1 VTGRLLDPALLSKL
15 LDCSPGLVMVV
26 DGDLQIRWVNA
37 ATGFTLGYSPD
48 EAIGRSILEFLDP
61 EWDEAAFRSIG
72 TALASEGLRLPTTFR
87 VISADGSTSMMEVTA
102 NSQFHD
108 PDIDG
113 FVVFARPWNERWL
126 LDRTLDAM
134 AADEPIEAS
143 LDLLVQVAGAET
155 LEASAALMF
164 DCRGGRVGSVVAA
177 ADLPIELTGPI
188 SSCPEPIA
196 SEWATLLEQQQGE
209 IYDLDQLPPALGRAA
224 RAAGFASMLL
234 WPSEPG
240 PSAVAW
246 AAAWRRRPRLDE
258 DEARQAAMTRLA
270 TLAGLIV
277 ERGRAVADLAWAA
290 AHDDLTGLH
299 NRASL
304 FEKLDE
310 RLDPSEPGPVG
321 IIYVDLDGF
330 KPVNDR
336 YGHGAGDRVLQE
348 VAERLRANVPEGSVL
363 ARLGGDEFVVVADLD
378 ADRLAAVA
386 RRIVSAVSRPTTLR
400 FDDAPVH
407 VGASAGVAVSI
418 DRTHTPDQ
426 LVDAADRGMYLSKG
440 ATVRVTVIDP

>member
-1 VTGRLLDPALLSKL
+1 MTSRLLDPALLSKL

-37 ATGFTLGYSPD
+37 ATGFTLGYAPD

-108 PDIDG
+108 PDIEG

-164 DCRGGRVGSVVAA
+164 DCRAGRVGSVVAA
-177 ADLPIELTGPI
+177 ADLPIELTGPVP
-188 SSCPEPIA
+188 SCPEPIA
-196 SEWATLLEQQQGE
+196 SEWARLLEQQQGE
-209 IYDLDQLPPALGRAA
+209 IFDLDQLPPALGGAA

-234 WPSEPG
+234 WPSERG

-321 IIYVDLDGF
+321 VIYVDLDGF

-386 RRIVSAVSRPTTLR
+386 ERIVSAVSRPTTLR
-400 FDDAPVH
+400 FDDAPVRI
-407 VGASAGVAVSI
+407 GASAGVAVSI

-426 LVDAADRGMYLSKG
+426 LVDAADRGMYTSKG
-440 ATVRVTVIDP
+440 ATVRVTVIEP